1 MTSDKKHTWTQGAIT
16 RTAPSDGLDFY
27 RTWPAATRAI
37 CRLENLSE
45 VGAIWEPACGDGAM
59 SRVMIA
65 EGCHVVVSSDL
76 YDRGYRDN
84 HHVVLSPIDFLNE
97 YCPGYGRIPAIV
109 TNPPFNLIEPFI
121 NRALQVATKR
131 VVMLGR
137 LAFLEGIKRGPWF
150 RESALTRVWV
160 SSRRIPMGRY
170 EEELKGNLATM
181 TAFAWYVWDL
191 GDLEYPTLGSPRIGW
206 FDWKNYEEE
215 IGEKT

>member
-1 MTSDKKHTWTQGAIT
+1 MTNKKHTWTQGAIT
-16 RTAPSDGLDFY
+16 RTAAKDGPDFY

-76 YDRGYRDN
+76 YGRGYGIAP
-84 HHVVLSPIDFLNE
+84 LDFLKNPIPPSQLE
-97 YCPGYGRIPAIV
+97 LRIPAVV

-121 NRALQVATKR
+121 NRALEVATKR

-170 EEELKGNLATM
+170 EDEMVGNLATM
-181 TAFAWYVWDL
+181 MAFAWYVWDL
-191 GDLEYPTLGSPRIGW
+191 EFPVSMTPMIDW
-206 FDWKNYEEE
+206 FDWADYEET
-215 IGEKT
+215 GEKK